1 MTKLAAKNKTDAR
14 TPPPTRANLP
24 EILSPTED
32 IIFKILFGDERNKD
46 ILADFLTAVLG
57 FDVKPD
63 DITLLDPHLARDWAG
78 DKLGILDVKLK
89 LASGKF
95 INIEMQVENLKDMRN
110 RIEYYISNMMA
121 RQLEESGKYLELLP
135 VVAIIVSKQTML
147 KETTRFHCEFGT
159 LEKTEHFELHG
170 LRAIHTLELSKLP
183 NDVSGRLED
192 WLKFI
197 NSEKKEEYMALAQ
210 KNTLMRKALGVLQRA
225 SADPRT
231 RDDYFYSVMAI
242 ADQKARA
249 GGWIDEAEAKG
260 LAKGRLEGATSKA
273 LEVARKMKAEGIDVR
288 AIARMTDLS
297 PEEILTL

>member
-1 MTKLAAKNKTDAR
+1 MTKLVAR
-14 TPPPTRANLP
+14 TKINAQTPTRANLP

-63 DITLLDPHLARDWAG
+63 DITLLDPHLARDRAD

-197 NSEKKEEYMALAQ
+197 NAEKKEDYMVLAQ
-210 KNTLMRKALGVLQRA
+210 KNTLMGKALRVLQRA

-231 RDDYFYSVMAI
+231 REEYIYRKMA
-242 ADQKARA
+242 AMDEKARNDYRV
-249 GGWIDEAEAKG
+249 DEGRAERSKEIAKNLKRMGLGIAQIAEATQ
-260 LAKGRLEGATSKA
+260 LTEN
-273 LEVARKMKAEGIDVR
+273 
-288 AIARMTDLS
+288 
-297 PEEILTL
+297 EISNL